1 MGAPQGC
8 DELGE
13 KGRRGEEAAES
24 AWQAL
29 AAQAWEAHGGGI
41 CLGEKAGGGHCPG
54 RDQEVWRG
62 AGVKG
67 GLEREGGWGG
77 ARRGRGQAGQG
88 SDQGVGTG
96 SLCPVVSNTL
106 SPLYSHTP
114 LHTCTHPH
122 THTNTPT
129 HTCTHTHTPFPLS
142 ILCSALLHQECLGT
156 LFARTRGS
164 AERFLF
170 KAAGLKHSD
179 VWCNVSFLL
188 SEASA
193 YLLFTISLPVDSLFR
208 AFL

>member
-29 AAQAWEAHGGGI
+29 AAQAWEGDGGGI
-41 CLGEKAGGGHCPG
+41 CLGEKTGGGHCPG

-77 ARRGRGQAGQG
+77 AHGAEVRRVRGQTRESGL
-88 SDQGVGTG
+88 D
-96 SLCPVVSNTL
+96 LCPVVSNTL

-122 THTNTPT
+122 AHTHTHTPHT
-129 HTCTHTHTPFPLS
+129 HIHTCTHTHTHPHTHCF
-142 ILCSALLHQECLGT
+142 CLLV
-156 LFARTRGS
+156 LF
-164 AERFLF
+164 L
-170 KAAGLKHSD
+170 
-179 VWCNVSFLL
+179 
-188 SEASA
+188 
-193 YLLFTISLPVDSLFR
+193 
-208 AFL
+208 